1 MQEIWINLEH
11 TSNHAHDII
20 AISNTGL
27 IKHRNG
33 IIEIAKLRSHT
44 RVNGKDKYISI
55 ILAEHFIPKTE
66 EDIALE
72 RNYVDHITHNPSDMN
87 VNNIRNLRW
96 CTRLENDNFTEAKLN
111 KSIAKKNKKHS
122 EEHKRKI
129 SESMKRYRE
138 SIYL

>member
-33 IIEIAKLRSHT
+33 ITEISKLRSHT

-66 EDIALE
+66 EDIALG
-72 RNYVDHITHNPSDMN
+72 RDWVDHITHNPIDMN
-87 VNNIRNLRW
+87 INDIRNLRW
-96 CTRLENDNFTEAKLN
+96 CTAKENANFKEAKC
-111 KSIAKKNKKHS
+111 KHSEAMKGKKHS